1 MFHVASRFDPD
12 GQIHEFVDLTT
23 PADKE
28 PFIFAKLPLKLYEKS
43 VPPRTHSVLYHGGT
57 GIPLGGGHGER
68 VPFSRR
74 FVDGECVRLN
84 QRRTILIL

>member
-43 VPPRTHSVLYHGGT
+43 VPPTPIPCFTT
-57 GIPLGGGHGER
+57 GYWNFVR
-68 VPFSRR
+68 WSR
-74 FVDGECVRLN
+74 
-84 QRRTILIL
+84 